1 VTAGTAVE
9 ENAAARRREPGRVA
23 FDRAERTFFA
33 SGVYDT
39 EPGTIR
45 AFRMYYSPLL

>member
-1 VTAGTAVE
+1 
-9 ENAAARRREPGRVA
+9 VA

>member
-1 VTAGTAVE
+1 MNVVMTGEGKFVEVQGTAE
-9 ENAAARRREPGRVA
+9 GVA